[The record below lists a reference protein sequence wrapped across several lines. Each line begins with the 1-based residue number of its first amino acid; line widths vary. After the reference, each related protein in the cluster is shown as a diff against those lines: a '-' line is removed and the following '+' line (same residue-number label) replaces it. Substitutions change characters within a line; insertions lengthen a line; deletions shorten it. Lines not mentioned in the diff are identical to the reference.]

1 MKKLFAK
8 MEWILLFITLAPSIL
23 LYWLWEKIPHTIAT
37 HYNFYGEADDWND
50 KSLLLWLIPSMSV
63 LLYLIL
69 LLVPI
74 IDPKKRI
81 ESMGGKYF
89 ALRVVVLSLIAA
101 ILFIFILSSA
111 YPNLD
116 FRAGLFP
123 ILSIFLILMGNYL
136 QAVKPNYFIGIRTPW
151 TLNDEKNW
159 QLTHRLGGRVYMLGG
174 LILLLASLF
183 LSEFGFYTVFLIGM
197 LLIIF
202 IPVIY
207 SFWLFAFGKT
217 AQ

>member
-8 MEWILLFITLAPSIL
+8 MEWILWLITLAPSFL
-23 LYWLWEKIPHTIAT
+23 LYWFWEKIPQTIAT
-37 HYNFYGEADDWND
+37 HYDLYGKADDWND
-50 KSLLLWLIPSMSV
+50 KNILLWLIPALSI

-69 LLVPI
+69 LLVPVL
-74 IDPKKRI
+74 DPKKRI

-89 ALRVVVLSLIAA
+89 GLRVVVLSLISA
-101 ILFIFILSSA
+101 ISVIFLLSA
-111 YPNLD
+111 IYPDFD

-123 ILSIFLILMGNYL
+123 ILAIFLMFLGNYL

-151 TLNDEKNW
+151 TLNNEQNW
-159 QLTHRLGGRVYMLGG
+159 QKTHRLGGRVYMLGG

>member
-101 ILFIFILSSA
+101 ISFIFILSSA

-136 QAVKPNYFIGIRTPW
+136 QAVKPNYFIGIRTP
-151 TLNDEKNW
+151 
-159 QLTHRLGGRVYMLGG
+159 G
-174 LILLLASLF
+174 
-183 LSEFGFYTVFLIGM
+183 
-197 LLIIF
+197 
-202 IPVIY
+202 P
-207 SFWLFAFGKT
+207 
-217 AQ
+217 

>member
-8 MEWILLFITLAPSIL
+8 MEWILWLITLAPSFL
-23 LYWLWEKIPHTIAT
+23 LYWFWEKIPQTIAT
-37 HYNFYGEADDWND
+37 HYDLYGKADDWND
-50 KSLLLWLIPSMSV
+50 KNILLWLIPALSI

-69 LLVPI
+69 LLVPVL
-74 IDPKKRI
+74 DPKKRI

-89 ALRVVVLSLIAA
+89 GLRVVVLSLISA
-101 ILFIFILSSA
+101 ISVIFLLSA
-111 YPNLD
+111 IYPDFD

-123 ILSIFLILMGNYL
+123 ILAIFLMFLGNYL

-151 TLNDEKNW
+151 TLNNEQNW
-159 QLTHRLGGRVYMLGG
+159 QKTHRLGGRVYMLGG

-183 LSEFGFYTVFLIGM
+183 LGSLEFYTVFLICL

-202 IPVIY
+202 VPVIY
-207 SFWLFAFGKT
+207 SFWLFISGKT
-217 AQ
+217 VQ